1 MKGVPEGCCGRLRA
15 LTGPG
20 AGGGASRPSVFRLAS
35 LPSPS
40 PSILQSRPAATAAE
54 SPSPSTSEAATTVI
68 PPTWQV
74 KYLYDGDCPMC
85 RTLKNVLTRQDAGA
99 GRVAFV
105 NIADPAFDPKSH
117 EGIEYEDAMET
128 IHVIKREDGD
138 VVTGPDALKLLYDT
152 VGLGWASRVAALPVV
167 SWFVDRLYDLISK
180 YRLGIGGVDAV
191 IAMKRLSQVEAGED
205 QCEKHGD
212 AGCDAPEW

>member
-1 MKGVPEGCCGRLRA
+1 MRRTLFCSSFDLSPTSLTPQPARA
-15 LTGPG
+15 G
-20 AGGGASRPSVFRLAS
+20 
-35 LPSPS
+35 
-40 PSILQSRPAATAAE
+40 ATAD
-54 SPSPSTSEAATTVI
+54 PSPSTSSSSSPAPAA
-68 PPTWQV
+68 PLPANWAV

-85 RTLKNVLTRQDAGA
+85 RTLKNVLTRQDGGA

-105 NIADPAFDPKSH
+105 NISDDAFDPDANG
-117 EGIEYEDAMET
+117 GIEYEDAMET
-128 IHVIKREDGD
+128 IHVIKRDGE
-138 VVTGPDALKLLYDT
+138 VVTGPDALKLLYET

-167 SWFVDRLYDLISK
+167 SWVVDCLYDLISK

-205 QCEKHGD
+205 QCDKHGD

>member
-1 MKGVPEGCCGRLRA
+1 
-15 LTGPG
+15 
-20 AGGGASRPSVFRLAS
+20 
-35 LPSPS
+35 
-40 PSILQSRPAATAAE
+40 
-54 SPSPSTSEAATTVI
+54 
-68 PPTWQV
+68 
-74 KYLYDGDCPMC
+74 MC
-85 RTLKNVLTRQDAGA
+85 RTLKNVLTRQDGGA
-99 GRVAFV
+99 GRVAFI
-105 NIADPAFDPKSH
+105 NIADPAFDPEAH

-128 IHVIKREDGD
+128 IHVIKRDGD

-152 VGLGWASRVAALPVV
+152 VGLGWASRAAALPVV

>member
-1 MKGVPEGCCGRLRA
+1 MILLTLTSHDLLLQPAPPRA
-15 LTGPG
+15 G
-20 AGGGASRPSVFRLAS
+20 
-35 LPSPS
+35 
-40 PSILQSRPAATAAE
+40 ATAD
-54 SPSPSTSEAATTVI
+54 PSPSTSSSTT
-68 PPTWQV
+68 PLPANWAV
-74 KYLYDGDCPMC
+74 KYLYDGECPMC

-99 GRVAFV
+99 GRVAFINV
-105 NIADPAFDPKSH
+105 ADDAFDPEAH

-128 IHVIKREDGD
+128 IHVITRAGD

-152 VGLGWASRVAALPVV
+152 VGLGWASRAAALPVV
-167 SWFVDRLYDLISK
+167 SWLVDRLYDLISK

-205 QCEKHGD
+205 SCEKHGD